1 MPFLDKEN
9 FVHVNDL
16 PFIRA
21 DSDIWDY
28 AFQNRLD
35 QNWNVK
41 KNIFFRF
48 VESIY
53 NEVEEMLLYS
63 SFVIVNED
71 KIEGF

>member
-1 MPFLDKEN
+1 LDK
-9 FVHVNDL
+9 
-16 PFIRA
+16 
-21 DSDIWDY
+21 
-28 AFQNRLD
+28 
-35 QNWNVK
+35 NWNVK

>member
-1 MPFLDKEN
+1 LIFLLSGQIATFGIMLFKI
-9 FVHVNDL
+9 VW
-16 PFIRA
+16 IK
-21 DSDIWDY
+21 IG
-28 AFQNRLD
+28 
-35 QNWNVK
+35 NVK